1 MAVWAGDYIEKKLRV
16 DDAVGAVAVH
26 GVCGFYG
33 VFLVGIFAGGFPT
46 GVNNIESSFG
56 GQLMGMLAFFPLAF
70 LPGYLAAWALKKL
83 NLLRVPP
90 EVELEGLDM
99 AEFQQDFYPEF
110 ERQPEVIVL
119 PTGEE
124 VEAGPIL
131 LDAYK
136 QVNGAQTGLPSGRG

>member
-1 MAVWAGDYIEKKLRV
+1 MAVWAGGYIEKKLRV

-33 VFLVGIFAGGFPT
+33 VLLVGIFAGGFPT
-46 GVNNIESSFG
+46 GVNNIETSLG
-56 GQLMGMLAFFPLAF
+56 GQLMGILAFFPLAF
-70 LPGYLAAWALKKL
+70 LPGYLAAWVLKKF

-90 EVELEGLDM
+90 EVELEGIDM

-131 LDAYK
+131 LDEYK
-136 QVNGAQTGLPSGRG
+136 RVNGHRAGARAET

>member
-1 MAVWAGDYIEKKLRV
+1 V

-46 GVNNIESSFG
+46 GVNNIESSMG

-70 LPGYLAAWALKKL
+70 LPGFLAAWALKKL

-90 EVELEGLDM
+90 EVEIEGLDL
-99 AEFQQDFYPEF
+99 AEFQQDFFPEF
-110 ERQPEVIVL
+110 ERQTEVIIL

-131 LDAYK
+131 LDAYR
-136 QVNGAQTGLPSGRG
+136 QVNGGGSGSPVGGGERV